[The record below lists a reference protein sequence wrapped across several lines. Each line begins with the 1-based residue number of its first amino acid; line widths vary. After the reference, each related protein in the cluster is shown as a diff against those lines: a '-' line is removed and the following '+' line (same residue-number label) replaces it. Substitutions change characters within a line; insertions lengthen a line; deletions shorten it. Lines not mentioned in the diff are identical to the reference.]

1 MPTLSINLLEARER
15 LDGVRRHAITSVRG
29 DGYRLGVAVPVSY
42 DKRRKHHYPLVVLLD
57 ACDVFGSAIEMSR
70 LMAQTKEVAEC
81 VLVAVEAP
89 AGLSDALLAKF
100 LAEEL
105 LPWCG
110 SQIRIDASRLALFS
124 PRADRAATMQRTAL
138 PGARV
143 LPAALDDADAVAAFT
158 RGLRAW
164 LRSGH
169 EYGTEVVP
177 MHQPWL
183 MHALGLARPL
193 IRALRRAPAKETR
206 ANPYRLHCEP
216 MQRDFEVFAALPAS
230 AAGNAQRRYP
240 ALLVLDANI
249 EFSTVAE
256 TAARLAAAGLIEDI
270 AVIGIGVPR
279 SEGPMEFAF
288 RRFEE
293 FSPPAQ
299 DYAYDDAL
307 GRIFRSLFALRG
319 QDARKQ
325 LGRAPHLYRYIRE
338 ALLPQLLSRL
348 PIDDKQLGILG
359 HSAGGTFVGYALEQE
374 TSPFRDY
381 AAVSPGIG
389 ISGSWLL
396 RQPHRLSG
404 LAQKVFLCIGSEERD
419 NRFNQIAGIPD
430 TPLYAEALRAQ
441 GRVTP
446 RYVCYDGETHS
457 SVYPRAAAD
466 ALLHFYRRTGVSA

>member
-15 LDGVRRHAITSVRG
+15 LGGVRRHAITSTRG

-42 DKRRKHHYPLVVLLD
+42 DKQHKHRYPLVVLLD
-57 ACDVFGSAIEMSR
+57 SCDIFGSAIEMSR
-70 LMAQTKEVAEC
+70 LMAQTKEITEC

-89 AGLSDALLAKF
+89 TGLSDASLAQF

-105 LPWCG
+105 LPWC
-110 SQIRIDASRLALFS
+110 SAQMRIDASQLALFS
-124 PRADRAATMQRTAL
+124 PRAGRAAEIQRAAL
-138 PGARV
+138 TSAQV
-143 LPAALDDADAVAAFT
+143 LTAALDDADAVAAFT

-164 LRSGH
+164 LSSGH
-169 EYGTEVVP
+169 QYGTEVVP
-177 MHQPWL
+177 MQQPLL
-183 MHALGLARPL
+183 MHALGMVRPL

-206 ANPYRLHCEP
+206 ANPYRLHSEQL
-216 MQRDFEVFAALPAS
+216 QRDFEVFAALPAS
-230 AAGNAQRRYP
+230 TADHAQRRYP
-240 ALLVLDANI
+240 ALLVLDASI

-256 TAARLAAAGLIEDI
+256 TAARLAAVGLIEEI

-325 LGRAPHLYRYIRE
+325 LGRAPDLYRFIRE
-338 ALLPQLLSRL
+338 TLLPQLLSRF
-348 PIDDKQLGILG
+348 PIDDQQLGILG
-359 HSAGGTFVGYALEQE
+359 HSAGGTFVSYALEQAD
-374 TSPFRDY
+374 TPFRNY

-396 RQPHRLSG
+396 RQPHRLSAQ
-404 LAQKVFLCIGSEERD
+404 AQKVFLCIGSEERD
-419 NRFNQIAGIPD
+419 NRFNQIAGIPY

-441 GRVTP
+441 GSVTP
-446 RYVCYDGETHS
+446 HYVCYDGETHS

-466 ALLHFYRRTGVSA
+466 ALLHFYRRTGTSA